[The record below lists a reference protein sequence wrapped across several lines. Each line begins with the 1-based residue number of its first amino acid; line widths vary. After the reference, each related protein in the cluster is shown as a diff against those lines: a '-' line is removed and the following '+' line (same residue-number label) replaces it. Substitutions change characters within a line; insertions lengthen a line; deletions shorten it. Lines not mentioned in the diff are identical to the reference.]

1 MGAVPLPFSLR
12 VPLLLPV
19 PLALTPREE
28 VERDREDAGRVEPS
42 DELGRE
48 RLPAR
53 PPGVLGAVGPRTTS
67 FVSNQKKKSKKSQS
81 VTRNNKILSQQ
92 HEEDSHMNEDG
103 GGAAPSFFARNSA
116 DLFVLGATVG
126 ACTLATA
133 MVSRLLCPGTPSK
146 IIDAGLD
153 VLLSPA
159 PAPAP
164 NPDPNPNPTLAPGP
178 GPAAD
183 PSLLELL
190 ILGAGL
196 STFNPNLNDAAL
208 DILGAIAGAA
218 VDATCMTVER
228 LWPGTSMNACF
239 CSSFVRC
246 LRMRSGVPLIG
257 VDVPLEVPP
266 LPPLTPPFPFTF
278 AVPVP
283 DLDGDWGKAI
293 PARREAARVV
303 RGEMSGTRVVLGTGR
318 ALKGTG
324 PPVFLL
330 REEKGERVMFVVVEL
345 AGLVRCAELESWEE
359 DGERTVVS
367 RLCQS
372 SSPSSSS
379 SLEAER
385 MLLLLLVW

>member
-1 MGAVPLPFSLR
+1 M
-12 VPLLLPV
+12 
-19 PLALTPREE
+19 TPREE
-28 VERDREDAGRVEPS
+28 VERDREDAGREEPS

-48 RLPAR
+48 RLP
-53 PPGVLGAVGPRTTS
+53 PGVLGAVGPRTS
-67 FVSNQKKKSKKSQS
+67 RPNAFVSNHIKSNQRKNRKNQISKPQ
-81 VTRNNKILSQQ
+81 TINNKILFQQ
-92 HEEDSHMNEDG
+92 HEEDSHINEDG

-246 LRMRSGVPLIG
+246 RRMRSGVPLIG
-257 VDVPLEVPP
+257 VDVPLEGLSPP
-266 LPPLTPPFPFTF
+266 LPPLTPPFPFAFTFPF
-278 AVPVP
+278 AV
-283 DLDGDWGKAI
+283 LDGDWGKAI

-367 RLCQS
+367 
-372 SSPSSSS
+372 
-379 SLEAER
+379 
-385 MLLLLLVW
+385 